1 VFPIRVTL
9 ASLPPGKAA
18 PNLNEAEPLGERDA
32 VTARLKELLPGISFD
47 EQGRGVFQRPSY
59 TLRFTLDDPALMV
72 VEMDRAEGFV
82 AIARVVAKTGWRA
95 IDAEALTFLDVE
107 ASRSAGGVVAE
118 VSTVDDQSTVR
129 DLSGN
134 SGFRWAKRIAVAL
147 FAGAVLWGVWQYAA
161 SRPDTMTPTP
171 GQMANTQRMSDEV
184 VRWAFERARRRQQLT
199 KAIAPEFRNNPVVVQ
214 LFEFLVASVD
224 YRASIGMGRYA
235 TPEALSDQ
243 ANWLRMQIPPPLP
256 AAYGDGRRDGYQF
269 EFLGQHCGPMPNNMS
284 APQNDCDQFVYLARP
299 VDDEESLRGR
309 SSFALFSEDFR
320 IHYRTDGE
328 LPTLEDPTVDNA
340 APEPA
345 RAASPGLFTRVIEWF
360 IGKGAPSQA
369 PIAAAEAS
377 AIQDLRAVAQAEQ
390 AFSIMMNGER
400 YTTPEVLADPQTFS
414 RLKMPPLLPGY
425 FVQPL
430 RMGYTFEF
438 TGNSL
443 TVPLGYYDWISPNYG
458 TFVYIA
464 RPTEGGPPG
473 RRTFALYPDGII
485 FATTEDRVPT
495 RSDTPLGP

>member
-18 PNLNEAEPLGERDA
+18 PNLNEAQPLGERDA
-32 VTARLKELLPGISFD
+32 VTARLKELLPGNSFD
-47 EQGRGVFQRPSY
+47 EQGRGVFRRPSY
-59 TLRFTLDDPALMV
+59 TLRFTLDDPALLV
-72 VEMDRAEGFV
+72 VEMDRAEGFA

-95 IDAEALTFLDVE
+95 IDTEAPTFVDVD
-107 ASRSAGGVVAE
+107 ASRTAGGVVAE
-118 VSTVDDQSTVR
+118 VSTVVDQSTVR

-147 FAGAVLWGVWQYAA
+147 FGGAVLWGVWQYAG
-161 SRPDTMTPTP
+161 SRPDTPTP

-224 YRASIGMGRYA
+224 YRASIGMGR
-235 TPEALSDQ
+235 S
-243 ANWLRMQIPPPLP
+243 
-256 AAYGDGRRDGYQF
+256 
-269 EFLGQHCGPMPNNMS
+269 
-284 APQNDCDQFVYLARP
+284 
-299 VDDEESLRGR
+299 
-309 SSFALFSEDFR
+309 
-320 IHYRTDGE
+320 
-328 LPTLEDPTVDNA
+328 
-340 APEPA
+340 
-345 RAASPGLFTRVIEWF
+345 
-360 IGKGAPSQA
+360 
-369 PIAAAEAS
+369 
-377 AIQDLRAVAQAEQ
+377 
-390 AFSIMMNGER
+390 
-400 YTTPEVLADPQTFS
+400 EVLADPQTFS

-425 FVQPL
+425 FVQPV

-443 TVPLGYYDWISPNYG
+443 TVPLGYYDWISPTYG

-464 RPTEGGPPG
+464 RPTEGGPPS